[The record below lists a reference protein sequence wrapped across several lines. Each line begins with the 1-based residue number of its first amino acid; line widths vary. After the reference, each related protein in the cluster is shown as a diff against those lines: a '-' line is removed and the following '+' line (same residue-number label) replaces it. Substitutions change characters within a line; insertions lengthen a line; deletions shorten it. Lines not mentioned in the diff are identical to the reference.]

1 MFIMNGPYKLAIP
14 INIGLSILKVIVEVD
29 EVLPICVTEEDVLN
43 QEFSKNNIFKGF
55 YILCVDGS
63 NSYYL

>member
-1 MFIMNGPYKLAIP
+1 MNGPYKLAIP

-43 QEFSKNNIFKGF
+43 QEFSKNNIVKGF
-55 YILCVDGS
+55 YILCVNGS